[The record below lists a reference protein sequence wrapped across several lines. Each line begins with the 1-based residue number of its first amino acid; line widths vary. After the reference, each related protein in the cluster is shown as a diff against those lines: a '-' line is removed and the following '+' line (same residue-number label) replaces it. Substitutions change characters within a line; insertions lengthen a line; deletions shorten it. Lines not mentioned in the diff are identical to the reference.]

1 MLLALSTFFRTSLS
15 LDPSADVTLAEE
27 IDLQRLYLDIEKAR
41 FPDRLHVEIDV
52 PHELEQARLPALIL
66 QPIVENAI
74 KYGVSK
80 SRKAV
85 VIRIEA
91 RHLDDGR
98 MVARDQQPAEE
109 RRQGRASGR
118 HARGNGPR
126 PCQCLPAAR
135 GAVRQPRELPLRP
148 DDRRRVQ
155 GFAHNAGGDSMAET
169 KPLRVLIA
177 DDEPLAAERLQ
188 LLLARAEG
196 AQLVG
201 TASDGEVAINLT
213 EALHPDLLLLDIAMP
228 GLDGIGV
235 ARALAAQNPSP
246 AVVFVTAFD
255 QFAVAAFEV
264 EAVDYLMKPVDPQP
278 AAARARP
285 RPRLSRSSARA
296 SRRAGKSS
304 QWLEEFW
311 ASDLSGLVR
320 IAARDV
326 DRVSA
331 ERDYM
336 RLHVGRRS
344 WLIHHSMT
352 ALEEGLDPELFVRLH
367 RSAIVRK
374 DFITG
379 FTRNPSGR
387 WIARLADGEEQ
398 PVGRLYS
405 DRVRAIAGR

>member
-1 MLLALSTFFRTSLS
+1 M
-15 LDPSADVTLAEE
+15 VEE
-27 IDLQRLYLDIEKAR
+27 
-41 FPDRLHVEIDV
+41 
-52 PHELEQARLPALIL
+52 
-66 QPIVENAI
+66 
-74 KYGVSK
+74 
-80 SRKAV
+80 
-85 VIRIEA
+85 
-91 RHLDDGR
+91 
-98 MVARDQQPAEE
+98 
-109 RRQGRASGR
+109 
-118 HARGNGPR
+118 
-126 PCQCLPAAR
+126 
-135 GAVRQPRELPLRP
+135 
-148 DDRRRVQ
+148 
-155 GFAHNAGGDSMAET
+155 

-188 LLLARAEG
+188 LLLLRSDG

-201 TASDGEVAINLT
+201 TASDGDSAINLT
-213 EALHPDLLLLDIAMP
+213 EALHPDVLLLDIAMP

-235 ARALAAQNPSP
+235 ARALAAQDPSP

-255 QFAVAAFEV
+255 HFAVAAFEV
-264 EAVDYLMKPVDPQP
+264 EAVDYLMKPVEPQRLQR
-278 AAARARP
+278 ALDRARSYLRGRTGQP
-285 RPRLSRSSARA
+285 HP
-296 SRRAGKSS
+296 GKTS

-320 IAARDV
+320 IAAQDV

-344 WLIHHSMT
+344 WLIHHSMA
-352 ALEEGLDPELFVRLH
+352 ALEEGLNPDLFVRLH

-379 FTRNPSGR
+379 FTRNQSGR
-387 WIARLADGEEQ
+387 WIARLADGTEQ

>member
-1 MLLALSTFFRTSLS
+1 M
-15 LDPSADVTLAEE
+15 ADDA
-27 IDLQRLYLDIEKAR
+27 
-41 FPDRLHVEIDV
+41 
-52 PHELEQARLPALIL
+52 
-66 QPIVENAI
+66 
-74 KYGVSK
+74 
-80 SRKAV
+80 
-85 VIRIEA
+85 
-91 RHLDDGR
+91 
-98 MVARDQQPAEE
+98 
-109 RRQGRASGR
+109 
-118 HARGNGPR
+118 
-126 PCQCLPAAR
+126 
-135 GAVRQPRELPLRP
+135 
-148 DDRRRVQ
+148 
-155 GFAHNAGGDSMAET
+155 
-169 KPLRVLIA
+169 PLRVLVA
-177 DDEPLAAERLQ
+177 DDEPLAVERLQ

-201 TASDGEVAINLT
+201 TASDGDSAINLC
-213 EALHPDLLLLDIAMP
+213 EALSPDVLLLDIAMP

-235 ARALAAQNPSP
+235 ARALAEQVPSP

-264 EAVDYLMKPVDPQP
+264 EAVDYLMKPVDPKRLQR
-278 AAARARP
+278 ALERARNY
-285 RPRLSRSSARA
+285 LAHRSEERKP
-296 SRRAGKSS
+296 AGDRS

-320 IAARDV
+320 IAAKDI

-379 FTRNPSGR
+379 FSRNPSGR
-387 WIARLADGEEQ
+387 WIARLGDGEEQ
-398 PVGRLYS
+398 AVGRLYS

>member
-1 MLLALSTFFRTSLS
+1 M
-15 LDPSADVTLAEE
+15 P
-27 IDLQRLYLDIEKAR
+27 
-41 FPDRLHVEIDV
+41 
-52 PHELEQARLPALIL
+52 
-66 QPIVENAI
+66 
-74 KYGVSK
+74 
-80 SRKAV
+80 
-85 VIRIEA
+85 
-91 RHLDDGR
+91 
-98 MVARDQQPAEE
+98 
-109 RRQGRASGR
+109 
-118 HARGNGPR
+118 
-126 PCQCLPAAR
+126 
-135 GAVRQPRELPLRP
+135 
-148 DDRRRVQ
+148 
-155 GFAHNAGGDSMAET
+155 ET
-169 KPLRVLIA
+169 NPLRVLIA

-201 TASDGEVAINLT
+201 TASDGDSAIDLT

-264 EAVDYLMKPVDPQP
+264 EAVDYLMKPVEPVRLQRALDRAHAYLQQRSAQP
-278 AAARARP
+278 AP
-285 RPRLSRSSARA
+285 
-296 SRRAGKSS
+296 GKAS
-304 QWLEEFW
+304 QWLDEFW

-320 IAARDV
+320 IASRDV

-344 WLIHHSMT
+344 WLIHHSMA

-374 DFITG
+374 DFIAG

-387 WIARLADGEEQ
+387 WIARLADGTEQ
-398 PVGRLYS
+398 PVGRLYT
-405 DRVRAIAGR
+405 DRVRTIAGR